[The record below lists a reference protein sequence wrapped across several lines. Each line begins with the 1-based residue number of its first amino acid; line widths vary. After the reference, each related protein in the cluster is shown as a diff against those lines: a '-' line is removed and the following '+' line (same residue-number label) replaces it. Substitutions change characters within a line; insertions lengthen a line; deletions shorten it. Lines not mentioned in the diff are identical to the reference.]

1 VLRVNLEF
9 SNFTSALPTLAE
21 QYCQHHHMH
30 YYYYFRARRRMLR
43 MHLSH
48 RLIVQPL
55 YALHKIPKFIMHQN
69 EQCKTNTQ
77 LCICIL
83 PEVGTKG
90 YVAFFTCGLYHL
102 QTASGFQIVA

>member
-1 VLRVNLEF
+1 VRDENAQVPKIQSVRVNFKF

-21 QYCQHHHMH
+21 QYYQH
-30 YYYYFRARRRMLR
+30 
-43 MHLSH
+43 
-48 RLIVQPL
+48 QQ
-55 YALHKIPKFIMHQN
+55 LHKVPKFIMHQN

-90 YVAFFTCGLYHL
+90 CVALFTWGL
-102 QTASGFQIVA
+102 